1 MRTRASHAIH
11 TFPLAVRPVIVPTT
25 VGVTI
30 IVLDESEIPSGHPGQ
45 ASHVVLFTE
54 LAHVN
59 SGRSITNAIE
69 DVASAARRL
78 LNDPYGRPLS
88 AVDPGSI
95 VWVEVYSGA
104 LSYGANS
111 TKLTVD
117 WVDLEWRGTHYR
129 NPQWTRIVDRFI
141 KDHNHIPIPAH
152 LARRLEWMGVDLQ
165 TSLMAEAEKAEAA
178 FHVELRNRPDMQTDT
193 SILETNP

>member
-45 ASHVVLFTE
+45 AGPVVLFTE
-54 LAHVN
+54 LARVN

-88 AVDPGSI
+88 AIDPESI
-95 VWVEVYSGA
+95 VWLEMYSDA
-104 LSYGANS
+104 LSYNAIGAI
-111 TKLTVD
+111 LTVD
-117 WVDLEWRGTHYR
+117 WADLEWRGTRYR
-129 NPQWTRIVDRFI
+129 NPQWTRIVDRST
-141 KDHNHIPIPAH
+141 KDHNHIPIPAR
-152 LARRLEWMGVDLQ
+152 LARRLEWMGVDLPI
-165 TSLMAEAEKAEAA
+165 SLMAEAEKAEAA

-193 SILETNP
+193 SILEINP